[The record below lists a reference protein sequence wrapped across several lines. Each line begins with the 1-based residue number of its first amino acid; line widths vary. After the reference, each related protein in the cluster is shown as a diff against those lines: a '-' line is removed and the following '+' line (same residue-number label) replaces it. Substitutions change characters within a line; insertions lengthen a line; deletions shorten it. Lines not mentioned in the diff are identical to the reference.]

1 MTASRSG
8 VSGHYAGAFTR
19 LAAFLIDWFILAA
32 LYGALVAGAQWFSA
46 AFLGFELR
54 ISDQNRWFWVAGF
67 GIWAYSYMAVGL
79 TITGRTPG
87 KSLLGLKVV
96 TRNGQPLG
104 AGRASARVLAEPLS
118 FVAFGLGL
126 VGIVIGRERRA
137 LHDVIAGTAVVY
149 DWGDRPAELP
159 APLTRWLQRRGVAI
173 GPEDVSASEAHPG
186 SMSFDITPTDDAGI

>member
-1 MTASRSG
+1 MKASGSA

-19 LAAFLIDWFILAA
+19 LAAFAIDWFVLTA
-32 LYGALVAGAQWFSA
+32 LYGALVAGAQWFA
-46 AFLGFELR
+46 TALLGFELR
-54 ISDQNRWFWVAGF
+54 IGGENRWVWIVGF
-67 GIWAYSYMAVGL
+67 AVWAYVYMAVGL

-87 KSLLGLKVV
+87 KGLLGLKVV
-96 TRNGQPLG
+96 TRVGEPIG
-104 AGRASARVLAEPLS
+104 AGRASLRVLAEPLS

-159 APLTRWLQRRGVAI
+159 APLTRWLEGRGVTVRRT
-173 GPEDVSASEAHPG
+173 DVTGGGIDAVPG
-186 SMSFDITPTDDAGI
+186 AQDRSLGDAGT

>member
-1 MTASRSG
+1 MKGSG
-8 VSGHYAGAFTR
+8 SAVSGHYAGAFTR
-19 LAAFLIDWFILAA
+19 LAAFLIDWFVLTA
-32 LYGALVAGAQWFSA
+32 LYGALVAGAQWFA
-46 AFLGFELR
+46 EAFLGLELS
-54 ISDQNRWFWVAGF
+54 IGGENRWGWIAGF
-67 GIWAYSYMAVGL
+67 VVWAYSYMAVGL

-96 TRNGQPLG
+96 TRAGRPIG
-104 AGRASARVLAEPLS
+104 AGRASLRVLAEPLS

-159 APLTRWLQRRGVAI
+159 APLTRWLERRGVRVSPA
-173 GPEDVSASEAHPG
+173 DVARVEGRPGASELE
-186 SMSFDITPTDDAGI
+186 ITPADDSGG

>member
-1 MTASRSG
+1 MKASSAA

-19 LAAFLIDWFILAA
+19 LAAFSIDWFVLTA
-32 LYGALVAGAQWFSA
+32 LYGALVAGAQWFA
-46 AFLGFELR
+46 TALLGFELR
-54 ISDQNRWFWVAGF
+54 VSGENRWVWVGGF
-67 GIWAYSYMAVGL
+67 AVWAYSYMAVGL

-96 TRNGQPLG
+96 TRTGQPLG
-104 AGRASARVLAEPLS
+104 AGRASVRVIAEPLS

-126 VGIVIGRERRA
+126 VGIVIGKERRA

-159 APLTRWLQRRGVAI
+159 APLTRWLERRGVEVDPGGVTGGEVESEWGEPGVI
-173 GPEDVSASEAHPG
+173 SDDVGA
-186 SMSFDITPTDDAGI
+186 

>member
-1 MTASRSG
+1 MTTSRSG

-19 LAAFLIDWFILAA
+19 LAAFLIDWFLLAA
-32 LYGALVAGAQWFSA
+32 LYGALIAGVQWFA
-46 AFLGFELR
+46 EAFLGVALT
-54 ISDQNRWFWVAGF
+54 ISGGDRWIWVAGF
-67 GIWAYSYMAVGL
+67 AFWAYLYMAVGL

-96 TRNGQPLG
+96 TRTGQPLG

-159 APLTRWLQRRGVAI
+159 APLTRWLERRGVTV
-173 GPEDVSASEAHPG
+173 GPADGAGPGASAL
-186 SMSFDITPTDDAGI
+186 DITSRHDFDD

>member
-1 MTASRSG
+1 MTAPGSG

-19 LAAFLIDWFILAA
+19 LAAFLIDWVVLAA
-32 LYGALVAGAQWFSA
+32 LYGALVAGIQWFSG

-54 ISDQNRWFWVAGF
+54 ISDQNRWVWAAGF
-67 GIWAYSYMAVGL
+67 GVWAYTYMAVGL
-79 TITGRTPG
+79 AITGRTPG

-96 TRNGQPLG
+96 TRTGQPLG
-104 AGRASARVLAEPLS
+104 VGRASARVLAEPLS

-159 APLTRWLQRRGVAI
+159 APLTRWLERRGVAVAP
-173 GPEDVSASEAHPG
+173 GDVGGTEVHSRPS
-186 SMSFDITPTDDAGI
+186 SFEIAPTDDAGA

>member
-1 MTASRSG
+1 MTASGSG

-19 LAAFLIDWFILAA
+19 LAAFVIDWFILAA
-32 LYGALVAGAQWFSA
+32 LYGALVAGAQWFA
-46 AFLGFELR
+46 TAFLGLELGV
-54 ISDQNRWFWVAGF
+54 SDQNRWVWVAGF
-67 GIWAYSYMAVGL
+67 AVWAYAYMAVGL

-87 KSLLGLKVV
+87 KSLLGLRVV
-96 TRNGQPLG
+96 TRTGQPLG
-104 AGRASARVLAEPLS
+104 AGRASVRVIAEPLS

-159 APLTRWLQRRGVAI
+159 APLTSWLERRGVKVDP
-173 GPEDVSASEAHPG
+173 GTVTGSEVESVRGEPG
-186 SMSFDITPTDDAGI
+186 SVPDDVGA